1 MGKITRKRRRL
12 RRKII
17 VSVSL
22 ILLAAVSALVLFG
35 VAQRVLDRMQL
46 SDRAALL
53 VAAAIFFGGLI
64 PDIRF
69 GAVSFNIGGFAVPLG
84 VCI

>member
-1 MGKITRKRRRL
+1 M
-12 RRKII
+12 
-17 VSVSL
+17 SVSL

-53 VAAAIFFGGLI
+53 IAAAIFIGCLI
-64 PDIRF
+64 QDIRL
-69 GAVSFNIGGFAVPLG
+69 GPVSFNIGGFLVPLG
-84 VCI
+84 VCIWLLIRTDTAKEAVRAL